1 MKSHAM
7 YRFVTKVLLVKISD
21 MYDSV
26 LCKIQNFQNLNDIR
40 ALGKEMYGEHA
51 CVSRPVHD
59 IIYTKK
65 DNLQK

>member
-1 MKSHAM
+1 MT
-7 YRFVTKVLLVKISD
+7 YTYTC

-51 CVSRPVHD
+51 CVSRSVHD

>member
-1 MKSHAM
+1 
-7 YRFVTKVLLVKISD
+7 

-26 LCKIQNFQNLNDIR
+26 LCKIQNFQNLNDIPVR